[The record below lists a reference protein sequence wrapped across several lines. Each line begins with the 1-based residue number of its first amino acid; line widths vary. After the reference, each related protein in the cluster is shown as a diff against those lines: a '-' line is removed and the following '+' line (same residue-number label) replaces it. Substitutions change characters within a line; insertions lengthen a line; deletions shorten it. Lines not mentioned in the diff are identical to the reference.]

1 MDKKVKIT
9 LAIAGGVAVLLGVFY
24 YLKKNA
30 MKLMEMTYR
39 FQNFKLKRA
48 TLSNVEVTSE
58 VVLTNPSQL
67 SFTITGYDVNVQ
79 FQGVNVVRLQRSDSN
94 IPIPSN
100 SSVTIPFDVQFDPR
114 QVGASLLPLFLDV
127 FVNNKTSSEKLKLR
141 YIGTISAKYG
151 VVGISNIPI
160 EYVYE
165 MN

>member
-1 MDKKVKIT
+1 MEKKTKIT
-9 LAIAGGVAVLLGVFY
+9 LAIAGGVALLVALGY

-67 SFTITGYDVNVQ
+67 AFTITGYDVNVQ
-79 FQGVNVVRLQRSDSN
+79 FQGVNVVRIQRSESS
-94 IPIPSN
+94 ILVPSN

-114 QVGASLLPLFLDV
+114 QVGSSLLPLFLDV
-127 FVNNKTSSEKLKLR
+127 FVNKTSSEKFKLR

-160 EYVYE
+160 DYTYE
-165 MN
+165 LN

>member
-1 MDKKVKIT
+1 MEKKTKIT
-9 LAIAGGVAVLLGVFY
+9 LAIAGGVALLVALGY

-39 FQNFKLKRA
+39 FQNFKLKKA

-67 SFTITGYDVNVQ
+67 AFTITGYDVNVQ
-79 FQGVNVVRLQRSDSN
+79 FQGVNVVRIQRSDSS
-94 IPIPSN
+94 ILVPSN

-127 FVNNKTSSEKLKLR
+127 FVNKTSSEKFKLR

-160 EYVYE
+160 DYTYE
-165 MN
+165 LN

>member
-1 MDKKVKIT
+1 MEKKTKIT
-9 LAIAGGVAVLLGVFY
+9 LAIAGGVALLVAFGY
-24 YLKKNA
+24 YLKKKA

-67 SFTITGYDVNVQ
+67 AFTITGYDVNVQ
-79 FQGVNVVRLQRSDSN
+79 FQGVNVVRIQRSDSS
-94 IPIPSN
+94 ILVPSN

-127 FVNNKTSSEKLKLR
+127 FVNKTSSEKFKLR

-160 EYVYE
+160 DYTHEL
-165 MN
+165 N

>member
-1 MDKKVKIT
+1 MEKKTKIT
-9 LAIAGGVAVLLGVFY
+9 LAVVGGIAVLLGVFY

-48 TLSNVEVTSE
+48 TLTNVEVTSE

-100 SSVTIPFDVQFDPR
+100 SSATIPFDVQFDPR

-127 FVNNKTSSEKLKLR
+127 FVNKTSSEKLKLR
-141 YIGTISAKYG
+141 YVGTISAKYG

-160 EYVYE
+160 DYTYE
-165 MN
+165 LN

>member
-1 MDKKVKIT
+1 MEKKTKIT
-9 LAIAGGVAVLLGVFY
+9 LAIAGAVAILVGLGY

-48 TLSNVEVTSE
+48 TLTNVEVTSE

-67 SFTITGYDVNVQ
+67 AFTITGYDINVQ

-114 QVGASLLPLFLDV
+114 QVGSSLLPLFLDV
-127 FVNNKTSSEKLKLR
+127 FVNKTSNEKFKLR

-151 VVGISNIPI
+151 VVGLSNIPI
-160 EYVYE
+160 DYTYE
-165 MN
+165 LN

>member
-1 MDKKVKIT
+1 MEKKTKIT
-9 LAIAGGVAVLLGVFY
+9 LAIAGGVALLVALGY

-67 SFTITGYDVNVQ
+67 AFTITGYDVNVQ
-79 FQGVNVVRLQRSDSN
+79 FQGVNVVRIQRSDSN
-94 IPIPSN
+94 ILVPSN

-114 QVGASLLPLFLDV
+114 QVGSSLLPLFLDV
-127 FVNNKTSSEKLKLR
+127 FVNKTSSEKFKLR

-160 EYVYE
+160 DYTYE
-165 MN
+165 LN

>member
-1 MDKKVKIT
+1 MEKKTKIT
-9 LAIAGGVAVLLGVFY
+9 LAVVGGIAVLLGVFY

-30 MKLMEMTYR
+30 MKLMDMTYR

-48 TLSNVEVTSE
+48 TLTNVEVTSE
-58 VVLTNPSQL
+58 VVLTNPSKL

-127 FVNNKTSSEKLKLR
+127 FVNKTSDTKFKLR

-160 EYVYE
+160 DYTYE
-165 MN
+165 LN

>member
-1 MDKKVKIT
+1 MENKVKIT
-9 LAIAGGVAVLLGVFY
+9 LAIVGGVAVLLGVFY
-24 YLKKNA
+24 FLKKNA

-48 TLSNVEVTSE
+48 TLTNVEVTSE
-58 VVLTNPSQL
+58 VVLTNPSEL

-127 FVNNKTSSEKLKLR
+127 FVNKTSSEKLKLR

-160 EYVYE
+160 DYTYE
-165 MN
+165 LN

>member
-1 MDKKVKIT
+1 MEKKTKIT
-9 LAIAGGVAVLLGVFY
+9 LAIAGGVALLVALGY

-48 TLSNVEVTSE
+48 TLTNVEVTSE

-67 SFTITGYDVNVQ
+67 AFTITGYDVNVQ
-79 FQGVNVVRLQRSDSN
+79 FQGVNVVRIQRSDSN
-94 IPIPSN
+94 ILVPSN

-114 QVGASLLPLFLDV
+114 QIGSSLLPLFLDV
-127 FVNNKTSSEKLKLR
+127 FVNKTSSEKFKLR

-160 EYVYE
+160 DYTYE
-165 MN
+165 LN

>member
-1 MDKKVKIT
+1 MEKKTKIT
-9 LAIAGGVAVLLGVFY
+9 LAVVGGIAVLLGVFY

-30 MKLMEMTYR
+30 MKLMDMTYR

-48 TLSNVEVTSE
+48 TLTNVEVTSE
-58 VVLTNPSQL
+58 VVLTNPSEL

-127 FVNNKTSSEKLKLR
+127 FVNKTSDTKFKLR

-160 EYVYE
+160 DYTYE
-165 MN
+165 LN

>member
-1 MDKKVKIT
+1 MDRKGKIT

-24 YLKKNA
+24 YLKNNA

-39 FQNFKLKRA
+39 FQNFKIKRA

-79 FQGVNVVRLQRSDSN
+79 FQDVNVVRLQKNDSN

-114 QVGASLLPLFLDV
+114 KVGSSLLPLFLDV
-127 FVNNKTSSEKLKLR
+127 FVNKTSAEKFKLR

-151 VVGISNIPI
+151 VIGITNIPI

>member
-1 MDKKVKIT
+1 MDKKVKIA
-9 LAIAGGVAVLLGVFY
+9 LAVGALVAVGIGIY
-24 YLKKNA
+24 SYLKKNA

-39 FQNFKLKRA
+39 FQNFKLKKA
-48 TLSNVEVTSE
+48 TLNNVEVTSE

-79 FQGVNVVRLQRSDSN
+79 FQGVNVVRMQRSDSS
-94 IPIPSN
+94 IVVPSN

-114 QVGASLLPLFLDV
+114 QVGSSLLPLFLDV
-127 FVNNKTSSEKLKLR
+127 FVNKTSSEKLKLR

-160 EYVYE
+160 DYTYE

>member
-1 MDKKVKIT
+1 MENKTKIT
-9 LAIAGGVAVLLGVFY
+9 LAIAGAVAILVGLGY
-24 YLKKNA
+24 YLKKNVL
-30 MKLMEMTYR
+30 KLMEMTYR

-67 SFTITGYDVNVQ
+67 AFTITGYDINVQ

-114 QVGASLLPLFLDV
+114 QVGSSLLPLFLDV
-127 FVNNKTSSEKLKLR
+127 FVNKTSSEKFKLR

-160 EYVYE
+160 DYTYE
-165 MN
+165 LN

>member
-9 LAIAGGVAVLLGVFY
+9 LAIAGGVAILLGVFY
-24 YLKKNA
+24 YFKKNA

-79 FQGVNVVRLQRSDSN
+79 FQGVNVVRLQKSDSN

-127 FVNNKTSSEKLKLR
+127 FVNKTSSEKLKLR

>member
-1 MDKKVKIT
+1 MEKKAKIT
-9 LAIAGGVAVLLGVFY
+9 LAIAGGVALLVAIGY

-30 MKLMEMTYR
+30 MKLLEMTYR
-39 FQNFKLKRA
+39 FQNFKLKKA

-67 SFTITGYDVNVQ
+67 EFTITGYDINVQ

-94 IPIPSN
+94 VPIPSN

-114 QVGASLLPLFLDV
+114 QVGSSLLPLFLDV
-127 FVNNKTSSEKLKLR
+127 FVNKTSSEKFKLR

-151 VVGISNIPI
+151 VVGLSNIPI
-160 EYVYE
+160 DYTYE
-165 MN
+165 LN

>member
-1 MDKKVKIT
+1 MEKKTKIT
-9 LAIAGGVAVLLGVFY
+9 LAIAGGVALLVALGY

-48 TLSNVEVTSE
+48 TLTNVEVTSE

-67 SFTITGYDVNVQ
+67 AFTITGYDVNVQ
-79 FQGVNVVRLQRSDSN
+79 FQGVNVVRIQRSDSS
-94 IPIPSN
+94 ILVPSN

-114 QVGASLLPLFLDV
+114 QVGSSLLPLFLDV
-127 FVNNKTSSEKLKLR
+127 FVNKTSSEKFKLR

-151 VVGISNIPI
+151 VLGISNIPI
-160 EYVYE
+160 DYTYE
-165 MN
+165 LN

>member
-1 MDKKVKIT
+1 MDRKGKIT
-9 LAIAGGVAVLLGVFY
+9 LAIAGGIAVLIGVVYF
-24 YLKKNA
+24 LKHNA

-39 FQNFKLKRA
+39 FQNFKIKRA

-79 FQGVNVVRLQRSDSN
+79 FQGVNVVNLKRSDSN
-94 IPIPSN
+94 ISVPSN

-114 QVGASLLPLFLDV
+114 QVGSSLLPLFLDV
-127 FVNNKTSSEKLKLR
+127 FINKTSNEKFKLR

-160 EYVYE
+160 DYTYE

>member
-9 LAIAGGVAVLLGVFY
+9 LAVAGGIAVLIGFIY
-24 YLKKNA
+24 YLKNNA
-30 MKLMEMTYR
+30 MKLMDMTYR

-48 TLSNVEVTSE
+48 SLTNVEVTSE

-67 SFTITGYDVNVQ
+67 AFTITGYDVNVQ
-79 FQGVNVVRLQRSDSN
+79 FQGVNVVNLKRGDSN
-94 IPIPSN
+94 ILVPSN

-114 QVGASLLPLFLDV
+114 QVCASLLPLFLDV
-127 FVNNKTSSEKLKLR
+127 FVNKTSSEKFKLR

-151 VVGISNIPI
+151 IVGISNIPI
-160 EYVYE
+160 DYTYE

>member
-1 MDKKVKIT
+1 MEKKTKIT
-9 LAIAGGVAVLLGVFY
+9 LAVVGGIAVLLGVFY

-30 MKLMEMTYR
+30 MKLMDMTYR

-48 TLSNVEVTSE
+48 TLTNVEVTSE
-58 VVLTNPSQL
+58 VVLTNPSEL

-114 QVGASLLPLFLDV
+114 KVGASLLPLFLDV
-127 FVNNKTSSEKLKLR
+127 FVNKTSDTKFKLR

-160 EYVYE
+160 DYTYE
-165 MN
+165 LN

>member
-39 FQNFKLKRA
+39 FQNFKLKKA

-67 SFTITGYDVNVQ
+67 AFTITGYDVNVQ
-79 FQGVNVVRLQRSDSN
+79 FQGVNVVRIQRSDSS
-94 IPIPSN
+94 ILVPSN

-114 QVGASLLPLFLDV
+114 KVGSSLLPLFLDV
-127 FVNNKTSSEKLKLR
+127 FVNKTSSEKFKLR

-151 VVGISNIPI
+151 VVGISDIPI
-160 EYVYE
+160 DYTYE
-165 MN
+165 LN

>member
-24 YLKKNA
+24 YFKKNA

-48 TLSNVEVTSE
+48 TLSNMEVTSE

-79 FQGVNVVRLQRSDSN
+79 FQGVNVVRLQKSDSN

-127 FVNNKTSSEKLKLR
+127 FVNKTSSEKLKLR

>member
-1 MDKKVKIT
+1 MEKKTKIT
-9 LAIAGGVAVLLGVFY
+9 LAIAGGVALLVALGY

-67 SFTITGYDVNVQ
+67 AFTITGYDVNVQ
-79 FQGVNVVRLQRSDSN
+79 FQGVNVVRIQRSDSS
-94 IPIPSN
+94 ILVPSN

-114 QVGASLLPLFLDV
+114 QVGSSLLPLFLDV
-127 FVNNKTSSEKLKLR
+127 FVNKTSSEKFKLR

-151 VVGISNIPI
+151 VLGISNLPI
-160 EYVYE
+160 DYTYE
-165 MN
+165 LN

>member
-1 MDKKVKIT
+1 MEKKTKIT
-9 LAIAGGVAVLLGVFY
+9 LAIAGGVALLVALGY

-39 FQNFKLKRA
+39 FQNFKLKKA

-67 SFTITGYDVNVQ
+67 AFTITGYDVNVQ
-79 FQGVNVVRLQRSDSN
+79 FQGVNVVRIQRSDSS
-94 IPIPSN
+94 ILVPSN

-114 QVGASLLPLFLDV
+114 QVGSSLLPLFLDV
-127 FVNNKTSSEKLKLR
+127 FVNKTSSEKFKLR

-160 EYVYE
+160 DYTYE
-165 MN
+165 LN

>member
-1 MDKKVKIT
+1 MEKKTKIT
-9 LAIAGGVAVLLGVFY
+9 LAIAGGVALLVALGY

-67 SFTITGYDVNVQ
+67 AFTITGYDVNVQ
-79 FQGVNVVRLQRSDSN
+79 FQGVNVVRIQRSDSS
-94 IPIPSN
+94 ILVPSN

-114 QVGASLLPLFLDV
+114 QVGASILPLFLDV
-127 FVNNKTSSEKLKLR
+127 FVNKTSSEKFKLR

-151 VVGISNIPI
+151 VLGISNLPI
-160 EYVYE
+160 DYTYE
-165 MN
+165 LN

>member
-1 MDKKVKIT
+1 MEKKTKIT
-9 LAIAGGVAVLLGVFY
+9 LAIAGGVALLVALGY

-67 SFTITGYDVNVQ
+67 AFTITGYDVNVQ
-79 FQGVNVVRLQRSDSN
+79 FQGVNVVRIQRSDSS
-94 IPIPSN
+94 ILVPSN

-114 QVGASLLPLFLDV
+114 QVGSSLLPLFLDV
-127 FVNNKTSSEKLKLR
+127 FVNKTSSEKFKLR

-160 EYVYE
+160 DYTYE
-165 MN
+165 LN

>member
-9 LAIAGGVAVLLGVFY
+9 LAIASGVAVLLGVFY

-39 FQNFKLKRA
+39 FQNFKLKKA

-67 SFTITGYDVNVQ
+67 SFTITGYDINVQ
-79 FQGVNVVRLQRSDSN
+79 FQGVNVVRLQKSDSN

-114 QVGASLLPLFLDV
+114 KVGSSLLPLFLDV
-127 FVNNKTSSEKLKLR
+127 FINKTSNDKLKLR
-141 YIGTISAKYG
+141 YVGTISAKYG
-151 VVGISNIPI
+151 IVGISNIPI
-160 EYVYE
+160 DYTYE

>member
-1 MDKKVKIT
+1 MEKKTKIT
-9 LAIAGGVAVLLGVFY
+9 LAIAGGVALLVALGY

-67 SFTITGYDVNVQ
+67 AFTITGYDVNVQ
-79 FQGVNVVRLQRSDSN
+79 FQGVNVVRIQRSDSS
-94 IPIPSN
+94 ILVPSN

-114 QVGASLLPLFLDV
+114 QVGSSLLPLFLDV
-127 FVNNKTSSEKLKLR
+127 FVNKTSSEKFKLR

-151 VVGISNIPI
+151 VLGISNIPI
-160 EYVYE
+160 DYTYE
-165 MN
+165 LN

>member
-24 YLKKNA
+24 YFKKNA

-58 VVLTNPSQL
+58 VVLTNPSEL

-79 FQGVNVVRLQRSDSN
+79 FQGVNVVRLQKSDSN

-127 FVNNKTSSEKLKLR
+127 FVNKTSSEKLKLR

>member
-1 MDKKVKIT
+1 MEKKTKIT
-9 LAIAGGVAVLLGVFY
+9 LAIAGGVALLVALGY

-67 SFTITGYDVNVQ
+67 AFTITGYDVNVQ
-79 FQGVNVVRLQRSDSN
+79 FQGVNVVRIQRSDSS
-94 IPIPSN
+94 ILVPSN

-114 QVGASLLPLFLDV
+114 QVGASILPLFLDV
-127 FVNNKTSSEKLKLR
+127 FVNKTSSEKFKLR

-160 EYVYE
+160 DYTYE
-165 MN
+165 LN